1 MRGDGARSKST
12 ELVKHVINRRSPKSI
27 VIHLPADGVSTVVV
41 VDGGVEVGE
50 DVVTLGVVVVLTEGV
65 DKEPSV
71 ACRY

>member
-1 MRGDGARSKST
+1 MSNST
-12 ELVKHVINRRSPKSI
+12 EMIRHVINRRSSESI

-41 VDGGVEVGE
+41 VDDGVEVGE
-50 DVVTLGVVVVLTEGV
+50 GVVTLGVVIDSTGCV